1 MGKKK
6 NQRKRK
12 IRVALKK
19 NRGKRARQG
28 NLTQQEL
35 KVIEF
40 NLAMKVTAG
49 YTISFKSVSARSK
62 GAISLAARAG
72 RR

>member
-12 IRVALKK
+12 VRVALKK

-28 NLTQQEL
+28 NLTQQ
-35 KVIEF
+35 
-40 NLAMKVTAG
+40 
-49 YTISFKSVSARSK
+49 ARSDPERIEDIAAGERVSGK
-62 GAISLAARAG
+62 GDTSRYRTVIAAETLSLIHI
-72 RR
+72 